1 MNPAVVA
8 DLEFIKDEVL
18 DEIRPRRKR
27 TDKSPQTMK
36 HWPLNASQS
45 LIVLSRDPVMT
56 NEIPRES
63 TFADWTV
70 EG

>member
-1 MNPAVVA
+1 MNPDIVA

-18 DEIRPRRKR
+18 EEIRPFRKR
-27 TDKSPQTMK
+27 TDKSPQTLAPQRVPK
-36 HWPLNASQS
+36 PDR
-45 LIVLSRDPVMT
+45 LSRDPVMT

>member
-18 DEIRPRRKR
+18 EEIRPFRKR
-27 TDKSPQTMK
+27 TDKVHK

>member
-18 DEIRPRRKR
+18 GGIRRCRKR
-27 TDKSPQTMK
+27 NDKNPQILT
-36 HWPLNASQS
+36 PQ
-45 LIVLSRDPVMT
+45 LIVSSRDPIMT